1 MSLPSQQRRGAAS
14 GRASTRGI
22 KKRRRRQ
29 GVPGPLKAAA
39 AVMLLAVV
47 LWTGWT
53 VLGPQSSLAD
63 GGDKLALQQTSGAKP
78 ATEQAD
84 SPAAGYDPSN
94 DAALNAVLGS
104 SAKAVEKEPSLLTRA
119 SQAPGSRGND
129 PVRTTALPEP
139 EVIHSNP
146 SLVQGDP
153 TPPRETVAAQNQAA
167 QNRAATPDAGLSPSS
182 ATSTATSGAAG
193 ASRAMLDADV
203 LSSQGRLV
211 EARTT
216 LNRALLAGTTTE
228 TERAQI
234 RERMNAVN
242 AVLVFGPK
250 ADPADPMTE
259 MYKIASGD
267 TLARIA
273 SRRELATHYKLIA
286 RVNGISDP
294 SKIRLGQSLKL
305 VRGPFHAV
313 VDKSDFR
320 IDIYQGAPNSPTS
333 WVYITSFPIGLG
345 EADGTPIGS
354 FVISSNKLENPG
366 WVNPRDSRER
376 YDRNDP
382 KNPIGE
388 YWLGL
393 DGLGASA
400 AHVGFGLHG
409 TTEPESIGRSM
420 SMGCVRLH
428 NDDIAAVFEL
438 LEERVSVVHIVD

>member
-22 KKRRRRQ
+22 KKRRRNQ
-29 GVPGPLKAAA
+29 GIPGPLKAGA
-39 AVMLLAVV
+39 AVLLLAIV

-53 VLGPQSSLAD
+53 VLGPQNSLAKE
-63 GGDKLALQQTSGAKP
+63 GDQSSLQQTSEAGTSGADDKP
-78 ATEQAD
+78 T
-84 SPAAGYDPSN
+84 YDPS
-94 DAALNAVLGS
+94 DDPALNAVLGS
-104 SAKAVEKEPSLLTRA
+104 SANTTEAAPSLIAESIR
-119 SQAPGSRGND
+119 SPSGRGSD
-129 PVRTTALPEP
+129 PVREAALPEP

-146 SLVQGDP
+146 SLADQTNEPEIIANTGR
-153 TPPRETVAAQNQAA
+153 TPPREPAVPTSQ
-167 QNRAATPDAGLSPSS
+167 TPNANLSNPP
-182 ATSTATSGAAG
+182 SGAATNG
-193 ASRAMLDADV
+193 AGRAMLDADL

-211 EARTT
+211 EARSM
-216 LNRALLAGTTTE
+216 LNAALLASTTTDS
-228 TERAQI
+228 ERAQI
-234 RERMNAVN
+234 RQRMTAIN

-250 ADPADPMTE
+250 ADPADAMSET
-259 MYKIASGD
+259 YKVASGD

-286 RVNGISDP
+286 RINGISDP

-305 VRGPFHAV
+305 IRGPFHAV

-320 IDIYQGAPNSPTS
+320 MDVYHGPPDSPRS
-333 WVYITSFPIGLG
+333 WVYITSFSIGLG
-345 EADGTPIGS
+345 EADGTPVGS

-393 DGLGASA
+393 DGVGASSV
-400 AHVGFGLHG
+400 HLGFGIHG

-420 SMGCVRLH
+420 SMGCVRLGD
-428 NDDIAAVFEL
+428 DDIAAVFEL